1 MTESKAPRTFKEWVV
16 AFLENDEEEAQQ
28 YAQLLR
34 EREQEAEFIGSH
46 HRHAENEDT
55 GYYDELELD
64 IDESVL
70 EALIIVALA
79 ATLLILVYIRQ
90 QRNRQ
95 RETGANN
102 QPQQQPGVNQNA
114 NANINGNDRGLFPRP
129 DQPEF
134 AQWVAGGVG
143 H

>member
-1 MTESKAPRTFKEWVV
+1 M
-16 AFLENDEEEAQQ
+16 ENDEEEAHYQ
-28 YAQLLR
+28 AQLLR
-34 EREQEAEFIGSH
+34 EREENGDILGAH
-46 HRHAENEDT
+46 HRHRAENDDT
-55 GYYDELELD
+55 GYYDELELE

-90 QRNRQ
+90 RNRQ
-95 RETGANN
+95 NGENAGNGQQQAAGGQNGQGGNIANN
-102 QPQQQPGVNQNA
+102 NN
-114 NANINGNDRGLFPRP
+114 NNNDRGLFPRP